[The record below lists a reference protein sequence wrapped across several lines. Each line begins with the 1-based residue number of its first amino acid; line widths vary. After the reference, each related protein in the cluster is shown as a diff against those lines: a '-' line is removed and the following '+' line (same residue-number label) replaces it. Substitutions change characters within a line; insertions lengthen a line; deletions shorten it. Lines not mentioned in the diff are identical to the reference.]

1 MEQPPAG
8 PGWTPPAQQPSG
20 YPPYG
25 YAPPPPAP
33 PVPGS
38 AWGYPPNSDEK
49 TWAWLSHGGFVVGG
63 FIVPLVIMLTKGK
76 ESPFVRRH
84 AVEALNWQISAMIY
98 FVVSFVLMLLLIGF
112 LLIVALIVC
121 VYVFGIVAIVKA
133 SGGQDWRYPACIRLV
148 S

>member
-1 MEQPPAG
+1 M
-8 PGWTPPAQQPSG
+8 
-20 YPPYG
+20 
-25 YAPPPPAP
+25 
-33 PVPGS
+33 PGS

-84 AVEALNWQISAMIY
+84 AVEALNWQISVMIY
-98 FVVSFVLMLLLIGF
+98 FVVSFVLMLVLIGF
-112 LLIVALIVC
+112 LTIVVLIVL
-121 VYVFGIVAIVKA
+121 VYVFGIMAIVKA
-133 SGGQDWRYPACIRLV
+133 ANGQEWRYPACIRFV